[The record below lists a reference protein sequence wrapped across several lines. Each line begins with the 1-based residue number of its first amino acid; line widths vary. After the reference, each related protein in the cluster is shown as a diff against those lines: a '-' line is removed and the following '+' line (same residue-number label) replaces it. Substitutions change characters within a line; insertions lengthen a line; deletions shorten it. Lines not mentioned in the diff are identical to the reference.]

1 MGENEKSD
9 NCMKKK
15 SNFFSYISL
24 LLERGQNDEEGA
36 FYKLDLLSNN
46 NLNVESFY
54 QNLLHFIYLK
64 SRFLMMVI
72 FINEYPYKLNIYKK
86 INFHLG
92 KKRGAVMRRKDF
104 KIKSKHHFLFKNYL
118 LQDLHI
124 RIDYFNRNSIQS

>member
-9 NCMKKK
+9 TCMKKK
-15 SNFFSYISL
+15 SSFFSNISL
-24 LLERGQNDEEGA
+24 LLERGQKDEEGS

-72 FINEYPYKLNIYKK
+72 FVNEYPYKLNIYKK
-86 INFHLG
+86 INFYLG
-92 KKRGAVMRRKDF
+92 KNRGAVMRRKDF
-104 KIKSKHHFLFKNYL
+104 KIKSKHYFLFKNYL
-118 LQDLHI
+118 L
-124 RIDYFNRNSIQS
+124 

>member
-15 SNFFSYISL
+15 SNFFSNISL
-24 LLERGQNDEEGA
+24 LLERGQNDEDGA

-92 KKRGAVMRRKDF
+92 KNRGAVMRRKDF
-104 KIKSKHHFLFKNYL
+104 KIKSKHHFLLKTIYFKIYIL
-118 LQDLHI
+118 ALI
-124 RIDYFNRNSIQS
+124 I